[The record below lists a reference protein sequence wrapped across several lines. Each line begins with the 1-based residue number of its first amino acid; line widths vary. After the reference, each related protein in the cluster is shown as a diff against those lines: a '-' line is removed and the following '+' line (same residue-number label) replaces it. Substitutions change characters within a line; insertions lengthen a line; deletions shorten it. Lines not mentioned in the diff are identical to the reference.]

1 MLYHFCVCHKWS
13 WKHSEKEKGQTC
25 SEPFLGSEQCGL
37 VKGTADVCG
46 KGTAVT
52 WVTLKTIYNLE
63 PGQGL
68 VGVALVYSWFIHEC
82 KFIPQ
87 PGG

>member
-1 MLYHFCVCHKWS
+1 MV

-25 SEPFLGSEQCGL
+25 SEPFLGSEQCDL
-37 VKGTADVCG
+37 V

-52 WVTLKTIYNLE
+52 WVTLKAIYNLE

-68 VGVALVYSWFIHEC
+68 VGVALVYS
-82 KFIPQ
+82 
-87 PGG
+87 